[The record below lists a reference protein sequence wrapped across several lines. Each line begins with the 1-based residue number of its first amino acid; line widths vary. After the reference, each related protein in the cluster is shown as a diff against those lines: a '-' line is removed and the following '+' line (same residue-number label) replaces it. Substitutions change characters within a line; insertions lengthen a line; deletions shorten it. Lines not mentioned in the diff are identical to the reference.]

1 MLDPQGI
8 VLANIGY
15 WILWGLYGEEDS
27 KAREYAENDK
37 AENTMKLGVAY
48 LKPELTMEGDE
59 EDEVI
64 IFNPIV
70 AEKRPDVGSL

>member
-15 WILWGLYGEEDS
+15 WIFWGLYGEEDS
-27 KAREYAENDK
+27 KAREHAENDK